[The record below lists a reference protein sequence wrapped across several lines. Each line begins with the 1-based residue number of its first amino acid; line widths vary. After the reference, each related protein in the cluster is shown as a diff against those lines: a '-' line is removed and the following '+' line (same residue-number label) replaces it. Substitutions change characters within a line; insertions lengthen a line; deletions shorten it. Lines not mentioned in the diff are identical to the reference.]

1 MDRIAKILLIII
13 KTLTTMINYKIILN
27 IKIKMKKIRKA
38 LIDITE

>member
-13 KTLTTMINYKIILN
+13 KTLTTIINYKIILN

>member
-13 KTLTTMINYKIILN
+13 KTLTTIINYKIILN

-38 LIDITE
+38 LIDITD

>member
-13 KTLTTMINYKIILN
+13 KTLTTIINYKIILN

-38 LIDITE
+38 